1 MKLSGSTGY
10 GLLAVAYI
18 AQNKDQ
24 GLILSTDVAQKYNIS
39 WEHLQGIMRRLV
51 RARILQS
58 KRGPRGGFTMARPA
72 TKITMLDVVEAVEG
86 PMINYLNLAEQA
98 RGVKFAAKAEQVY
111 EKAIAQVR
119 AELKKVKLSDL
130 I

>member
-1 MKLSGSTGY
+1 MRLNRSTGH

-24 GLILSTDVAQKYNIS
+24 GLILSKDVSKKYNMS
-39 WEHLQGIMRRLV
+39 SEYLLKIMQQLV

-58 KRGPRGGFTMARPA
+58 KKGPRGGFSLARPA
-72 TKITMLDVVEAVEG
+72 TKITLLDIIEAVEG
-86 PMINYLNLAEQA
+86 TLDILLGFEECAP
-98 RGVKFAAKAEQVY
+98 RDKFAAKAEQAYAKVV
-111 EKAIAQVR
+111 AQSR
-119 AELKKVKLSDL
+119 AALKKVKLSDL

>member
-1 MKLSGSTGY
+1 MKLNRSTGY

-24 GLILSTDVAQKYNIS
+24 GLILSQDVSKKYNIS
-39 WEHLQGIMRRLV
+39 SEYLLKVMQQLV

-58 KRGPRGGFTMARPA
+58 KKGPRGGFSMARPA

-86 PMINYLNLAEQA
+86 TFDISLGFEECGP
-98 RGVKFAAKAEQVY
+98 RDKFAAKTEQVY
-111 EKAIAQVR
+111 AKAVAQYKV
-119 AELKKVKLSDL
+119 ELKKVKLSDL

>member
-1 MKLSGSTGY
+1 MKLNRSTGY

-24 GLILSTDVAQKYNIS
+24 GLILSQDVSKKYNIS
-39 WEHLQGIMRRLV
+39 LEYLLKIMQQLV

-119 AELKKVKLSDL
+119 AELKKVKLSGL

>member
-1 MKLSGSTGY
+1 MKLGRSTEC

-24 GLILSTDVAQKYNIS
+24 GLILSTDVAKKYNIP
-39 WEHLQGIMRRLV
+39 WEHLQSIMRRLV

-58 KRGPRGGFTMARPA
+58 KRGPRGGFSLARPA
-72 TKITMLDVVEAVEG
+72 TKITMLEIIEAVEG
-86 PMINYLNLAEQA
+86 SFDISLGFEECAP
-98 RGVKFAAKAEQVY
+98 RDKFAAKAEQVY
-111 EKAIAQVR
+111 AKAVAQSR
-119 AELKKVKLSDL
+119 AALKKAKLSDL

>member
-1 MKLSGSTGY
+1 MKLNRSTGY

-24 GLILSTDVAQKYNIS
+24 GLILSQDVSKKYNIS
-39 WEHLQGIMRRLV
+39 LEYLLKIMQQLV

-86 PMINYLNLAEQA
+86 TLDIPLGLEECAP
-98 RGVKFAAKAEQVY
+98 RDKFAAKTERVY
-111 EKAIAQVR
+111 AKAVAQYKV
-119 AELKKVKLSDL
+119 ELKKVKLSDL

>member
-1 MKLSGSTGY
+1 MKLGRSIEY

-18 AQNKDQ
+18 AQSKDQ
-24 GLILSTDVAQKYNIS
+24 GLILSTDVAKKYNIP
-39 WEHLQGIMRRLV
+39 WEHLQSIMQRLV

-58 KRGPRGGFTMARPA
+58 KRGPRGGFSLARPA

-86 PMINYLNLAEQA
+86 TFDISLGFEE
-98 RGVKFAAKAEQVY
+98 RGPRDKFAAKTERVY
-111 EKAIAQVR
+111 SKAVAQHKV
-119 AELKKVKLSDL
+119 ELKKAKLSDL